1 MSIYEYNGKKNI
13 CGPRIKEA
21 RKMRKITQ
29 TELAAKMQIHGII
42 LDQFSI
48 SRIEAGTR
56 FITDFEL
63 WMFSKILNVDMEWLL
78 LGDSK

>member
-1 MSIYEYNGKKNI
+1 MSIYEYNEKKNI

-48 SRIEAGTR
+48 SHIEAGTR
-56 FITDFEL
+56 FITDYEILTFAKV
-63 WMFSKILNVDMEWLL
+63 FDKKIDWFY
-78 LGDSK
+78 S

>member
-56 FITDFEL
+56 FITDYEILTFAKV
-63 WMFSKILNVDMEWLL
+63 FDKKIDWFY
-78 LGDSK
+78 S